1 MKFIST
7 KTHGYL
13 DYLMGALLIASP
25 WIFDFD
31 RGGAETYVPV
41 ILGVAALLY
50 SLVTDYE
57 LGASPQI
64 SMRTHLMLDLGS
76 GVLLALSPWIFGFSD
91 YVWKPH
97 LILGL
102 LEIGASLFTKTVP
115 SRERRAHVGT
125 HQGA

>member
-7 KTHGYL
+7 KIHGYL
-13 DYLMGALLIASP
+13 DYLVGALLIAAP

-31 RGGAETYVPV
+31 RGGAETWVPV
-41 ILGVAALLY
+41 ALGISAILY
-50 SLVTDYE
+50 SLLTDYE

-64 SMRTHLMLDLGS
+64 SMRTHLMLDLAS

-97 LILGL
+97 LILGI

-115 SRERRAHVGT
+115 SRERRT
-125 HQGA
+125 HLKSQGA